1 MKELFNQ
8 LKNKPLIKALQ
19 THYQSAEVD
28 MSSIAVAYYL
38 LLTLFPLL
46 VLVANIFPYLH
57 IDTADLL
64 RFLQEH
70 LPADFY
76 SIVSDLVETIFN
88 RPATGLVWLSL
99 VTGLWT
105 MSKGLVFLQKAF
117 NKAYAMEE
125 QRDFL
130 IGRLMGGL
138 SGMVLIAFLALAVL
152 LSTFGRTFLTLLQN
166 RLGLGDDL
174 YRLLLNLLQPAV
186 ALVFVLALGVLYL
199 LLPNVRIRKWHYV
212 LPGSLFTS
220 LSLVVVASFFGTY
233 VNRTIQNMENLR
245 VLGSVAIFALMLWFI
260 FFAKVLIIG
269 AVLNASYQSLHEVA
283 FDPRR
288 GKVTE
293 LLAGSEE
300 E

>member
-166 RLGLGDDL
+166 QLGLSDDL

>member
-1 MKELFNQ
+1 MKDLFNQ

-46 VLVANIFPYLH
+46 VLVANIFPYLN